1 MIMAVMVR
9 ETWTDERLD
18 DLSKKVDD
26 GFADLK
32 AEMRERF
39 DRLEAQFD
47 RVDKRFEQVDKRF
60 EQVDKR
66 FEAMD
71 ARFDSLS
78 RNLLQVAGMIIAAVI
93 GLLATQ
99 L

>member
-60 EQVDKR
+60 E
-66 FEAMD
+66 AMD